1 MTHLVVGLGNPG
13 SEYEYTRHN
22 AGFLTID
29 LLGDDLRATYWK
41 DQGGAKVAVVR
52 FGDAELA
59 LAKPQT
65 FMNVSGGSVKKLV
78 ERYEVSIEQLIIVH
92 DDLDVPAGAVRVKRG
107 GGHAGHNGL
116 RSLHDRLGSDEYL
129 RVRIGVGRPPGRMD
143 AADFVLQPL
152 KGDALEELEAAIP
165 TAAQASASA
174 RSTSESAPYR
184 SRADCS
190 DASRASPNV
199 AWVVSMYTQAR

>member
-13 SEYEYTRHN
+13 PEYEHTRHN

-52 FGDAELA
+52 FGEGELA

-65 FMNVSGGSVKKLV
+65 FMNLSGGSVKKLI
-78 ERYEVSIEQLIIVH
+78 ERYEVPVEQLIIVH

-143 AADFVLQPL
+143 AADYVLQPL
-152 KGDALEELEAAIP
+152 KGDGLEELEAAIP
-165 TAAQASASA
+165 TAAQAVISILEHGVEAA
-174 RSTSESAPYR
+174 MRDFNAG
-184 SRADCS
+184 
-190 DASRASPNV
+190 
-199 AWVVSMYTQAR
+199 